1 MDDLGIDQWVNA
13 TASVLAFLACLGF
26 ATIYHLRAT
35 WWRSEVGRN
44 LMGFAGAVGLLCLYT
59 VLVTIWPDGC
69 FVIVARS
76 VRTALL
82 VAITLLMVQRTRLF
96 IRAQREHHTR
106 TGV

>member
-13 TASVLAFLACLGF
+13 VASMLAFLACTGF
-26 ATIYHLRAT
+26 AVIYHLRAT

-59 VLVTIWPDGC
+59 VLVTIWPDGS

-82 VAITLLMVQRTRLF
+82 TAITLLMVQRTRLF
-96 IRAQREHHTR
+96 IRAQQEHHRR
-106 TGV
+106 TGA